1 MSNLFSRGESWE
13 LPARGIRLLFALAIN
28 ANIKVLLDF
37 FQKIAGV
44 QGTASLVALR
54 RGRNPF
60 SVGRIFEK

>member
-13 LPARGIRLLFALAIN
+13 LPARGIRPLFALAIN